1 VNGVKG
7 LLWVIGLATLA
18 VLAALV
24 LQDFHGNVVVLV
36 PPYRADMALAS
47 FALALLLLF
56 AALMGLLKLL
66 SSLLSLPALAA
77 QYRAKRA
84 EDHARNSLA
93 SAVVELA
100 AGRFTRAYSAAR
112 SAAQASALAPAANLL
127 AAQAAHRLNNTEQR
141 DALLA
146 QSLLDPKLKEAAL
159 LTAAQVALDDRDP
172 SKARE
177 ALAQLSSGPARR
189 VQSLRLK
196 LDAARGTSDH
206 SEVIRIAQLLHK
218 HGDISPAAARALAEH
233 AAIAKLDA
241 AQHDVDKLRAAWRE
255 LEQTGYKSGGKNAAL
270 ITPSNPHLV
279 ATAAQHF
286 AALDAVP
293 RAREIVC
300 AAIEAC
306 APDEREVLFATLA
319 PLVQTEPAIDS
330 ALLAR
335 LERWRAA
342 HPRSAAAAL
351 AAGAAC
357 MQQEL
362 WGKARV
368 FLQDSVRL
376 DTRTVSPADLYSAYS
391 QADAKAPAREIG
403 AQGKRACVLLAALE
417 ERVGESSKALAW
429 YRQATAMQA

>member
-1 VNGVKG
+1 VNGLKG

-36 PPYRADMALAS
+36 PPYRADMALAA

-66 SSLLSLPALAA
+66 SSLLSLPKLAA

-93 SAVVELA
+93 LAVVELA

-112 SAAQASALAPAANLL
+112 AAAQAAALAPAANLL

-141 DALLA
+141 DALLV
-146 QSLLDPKLKEAAL
+146 QSLQDPQLKEAAL
-159 LTAAQVALDDRDP
+159 LTAAQAALDDRNP
-172 SKARE
+172 LKARE
-177 ALAQLSSGPARR
+177 VLSQLSSGPARR

-196 LDAARGTSDH
+196 LDAARGASDH
-206 SEVIRIAQLLHK
+206 SEVIRIVQLLHK
-218 HGDISPAAARALAEH
+218 HGDLSPVAARALAEH
-233 AAIAKLDA
+233 AALAKLDA
-241 AQHDVDKLRAAWRE
+241 AQHDIDKLRFAWRE
-255 LEQTGYKSGGKNAAL
+255 LEQSSSKSGGKNAAL
-270 ITPSNPHLV
+270 ITTFNPNLV
-279 ATAAQHF
+279 AAAAEHF
-286 AALDAVP
+286 AALDGVP
-293 RAREIVC
+293 RARDIVC
-300 AAIEAC
+300 EAIEI
-306 APDEREVLFATLA
+306 APADDREALFATLA
-319 PLVQTEPAIDS
+319 PLLQSEPAIDS
-330 ALLAR
+330 ALLSR

-362 WGKARV
+362 WGKARL

-403 AQGKRACVLLAALE
+403 VQGKRACVLLAALE

-429 YRQATAMQA
+429 YRQATATPT